1 MMLGLGTEHGYAR
14 CSQCGTLQIIDVPSD
29 LARYYDRDLYYSLVG
44 HGPEPRRG
52 RLRAWIG
59 NRCDRAHIFDEDGIF
74 GRLARAR
81 NSSVAERLKSY
92 VGESPVRSWNAAILD
107 VGCGS
112 GALVQELA
120 SHGFRRVEGIDPYM
134 PDAAVSLET
143 TCPRLRRASAADL
156 LVEATRFD
164 LIMLTHVLEH
174 VPDPMATMQAVAG
187 LLSPRGV
194 CRIEV
199 PVTDCDAHEA
209 YGADWVEIDA
219 PRHLHIPS
227 RRAIALLA
235 ARMGLEIY
243 RSHPAGSGFE
253 FWGSEMYRRQLT
265 LIDRERRRYREPG
278 EVFTDDE
285 LRAFDD
291 RAAEAAARGR
301 SGRER
306 FYLRKKARAIAES
319 PPQPASV

>member
-44 HGPEPRRG
+44 HAPEPRRN

-59 NRCDRAHIFDEDGIF
+59 NRCDRAHIFDEYGLF

-81 NSSVAERLKSY
+81 NSIVAERLKSY

-120 SHGFRRVEGIDPYM
+120 IHGFRRVEGIDPYM

-143 TCPRLRRASAADL
+143 CPRLRRASAADL
-156 LVEATRFD
+156 LAEATRFD

-174 VPDPMATMQAVAG
+174 VPDPIAAMQAVAG

-199 PVTDCDAHEA
+199 PVTDCDAFDA

-265 LIDRERRRYREPG
+265 LIDRERRSYREPR
-278 EVFTDDE
+278 ETFTDDE

-291 RAAEAAARGR
+291 RAAEAAGRGR

-306 FYLRKKARAIAES
+306 FYLRK
-319 PPQPASV
+319 PPA